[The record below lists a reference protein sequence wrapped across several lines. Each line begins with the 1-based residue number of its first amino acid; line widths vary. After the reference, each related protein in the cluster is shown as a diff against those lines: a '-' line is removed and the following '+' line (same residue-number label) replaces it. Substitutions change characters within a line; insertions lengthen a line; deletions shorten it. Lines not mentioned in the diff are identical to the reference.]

1 MQSLASETLIAF
13 RPLFGVIH
21 SDANQ
26 VIAMPDLSG
35 SVCKARFG
43 PYEVDFRAG
52 ELLKNG
58 RRIRL
63 QDQPLQVL
71 AMLLEQP
78 GGVVTRDELRQK
90 LWPTDTFV
98 DFEHGLNNAI
108 NRLREALNDSA
119 EKPRFIETLP
129 RRGYR
134 FMAPVEMPEPPVRVD
149 VAATKAS
156 AWRAAKIGWGA
167 LAVAVVAAVLFTWNV
182 GGVRSR
188 FALRV
193 KIRSLVVL
201 PFENFSSDPSQEYLA
216 DGITNALTTELAQIG
231 SIQVISRT
239 SAIHFKGSKKSLREI
254 ARELNVDGVVEGTV
268 ERSGNRVS
276 ITSQLI
282 DAKTDRHLWAKSYE
296 MALGDILSVESRVAR
311 DIAQEMQVRLTPQE
325 QARLSRTHTVDPE
338 AYEYYL
344 RASPHSGL
352 ANDED
357 NAAAIDLLE
366 RAVAADPRFA
376 QAQAALAMEYTTRA
390 VNLEPENKLW
400 EEKAFAAAEKALALD
415 SELAETYLAR
425 GRILWTAPNHFPHE
439 RAIREYRHALTLN
452 PNLADAHHEIAN
464 IYNHIGLLDKGRE
477 EIEKAVALDPLNTA
491 ARFRVGIN
499 LLYRGKY
506 DEALTAIQDSKRFF
520 PRLWVFQTSF
530 AMFQLGRR
538 EEAAVRVDE
547 FMKEHPE
554 ETDTGGLLAG
564 LQALFAAAEG
574 RNTRAQEK
582 IQAALKSGQGY
593 QHFHHT
599 AYAIASAYSLMN
611 KPQVAMTWLE
621 RAADEGF
628 PCYPLFE
635 MDPNLNNL
643 RQNPRFI
650 KFMAAQRKQW
660 EYFKATL

>member
-1 MQSLASETLIAF
+1 MAYEPPHA
-13 RPLFGVIH
+13 GAV
-21 SDANQ
+21 
-26 VIAMPDLSG
+26 
-35 SVCKARFG
+35 RFG
-43 PYEVDFRAG
+43 TFEVDVRAG
-52 ELLKNG
+52 ELRKHG
-58 RRIRL
+58 TRIKL
-63 QDQPLQVL
+63 QDQPLQIL
-71 AMLLEQP
+71 AMLLERP
-78 GGVVTRDELRQK
+78 GEVVTREELRQK
-90 LWPTDTFV
+90 LWPADTFV
-98 DFEHGLNNAI
+98 DFDHGLNNAI
-108 NRLREALNDSA
+108 NRLRDALGDA
-119 EKPRFIETLP
+119 ADTPRFIETLP

-134 FMAPVEMPEPPVRVD
+134 FLAPVEAEPVATLEPRKPQWQSAVWGGAIAVLAITAAVVLGLNPNGMRGRVFGRPTP
-149 VAATKAS
+149 ARLRS
-156 AWRAAKIGWGA
+156 
-167 LAVAVVAAVLFTWNV
+167 LAV
-182 GGVRSR
+182 
-188 FALRV
+188 
-193 KIRSLVVL
+193 L
-201 PFENFSSDPSQEYLA
+201 PLENLAGDPSQEYFA
-216 DGITNALTTELAQIG
+216 DGMTDALTTELAQIG

-239 SAIHFKGSKKSLREI
+239 SAIHYKGSKESLREI

-268 ERSGNRVS
+268 QRSGNRVS

-352 ANDED
+352 ANHED
-357 NAAAIDLLE
+357 NAAAIELLE
-366 RAVAADPRFA
+366 RAVAADPSFA
-376 QAQAALAMEYTTRA
+376 QAQAALAVDYTIRA
-390 VNLEPENKLW
+390 VNLEPLNGEW
-400 EEKAFAAAEKALALD
+400 EEKAFAATERALALNPD
-415 SELAETYLAR
+415 LAEAYLAR
-425 GRILWTAPNHFPHE
+425 GRILWTPPNHFPHE

-452 PNLADAHHEIAN
+452 PNLADAHQEIAN
-464 IYNHIGLLDKGRE
+464 IYNHIGLFDKGRE

-491 ARFRVGIN
+491 ARFRLGIN
-499 LLYRGKY
+499 LLYQGKY
-506 DEALTAIQDSKRFF
+506 QEALTAIQDSKRFF
-520 PRLWVFQTSF
+520 PRLWVFQTAF

-538 EEAAVRVDE
+538 GEATVRVDE

-554 ETDTGGLLAG
+554 DTDLGGLLAG

-593 QHFHHT
+593 LHFHHT

-635 MDPNLNNL
+635 IDPNLNNL

-650 KFMAAQRKQW
+650 EFMARQKKQW
-660 EYFKATL
+660 EYFEAAGERQLGPRGRSDWFR